1 MTTLDLTDLR
11 PAERRLLIAARY
23 GKPCNLIDSSAEP
36 TSDEIAA
43 WDDPDREIRA
53 DFLVELITNRIP
65 GQTIE
70 KVDVRGAI
78 VTGNV
83 DVPGT
88 IRVLPLRSS
97 YCRYDEVTFARGATF
112 TSSARFEGTTFGVAR
127 FDGATFTGGARFGG
141 ATFGVARFGG
151 ATFTG
156 GAWFDG
162 ATFTGGARFG
172 GAMFSRD
179 AWFNDAM
186 FAGGVGF
193 DGAMFAGGVGFDGAM
208 FAGGVGFDGATF
220 TGGALFGGATF
231 TGVARFDGATF
242 TESSRLNLHGVVG
255 RSIVF
260 RRTRFSGLIDGV
272 WAGQTVVFDESRFME
287 PVTVRVLCRSLSLIN
302 TELRSGGTL
311 QVRGRIDA
319 TAATF
324 GARTTISDPGPDAWN
339 GYLTEPHER
348 TIRGETVSLPERGDL
363 AAQFLERLATPTSVR
378 SLRRSTVADLELSA
392 VDLTDC
398 LFEGAHGLDKLR
410 FDSACILPSTT
421 EDVTFRWSVKFT
433 GREAIAEELQWRRR
447 FAPWEP
453 EVDPEGESGLATEE
467 LGGDDA
473 SANPPDTTTIAGIY
487 RALRKGREDS
497 SDAPGAADFYYGE
510 MEMRRLARREW
521 RKRRSEG
528 VDRGRKPSLAENWLL
543 TVYWAVSGYGLRA
556 WRSFAAIGVVIA
568 VATVVFAAVGVEDPP
583 GVTERVSWVQ
593 PISGEVSYEQ
603 VPKTS
608 FGLWDSFE
616 LAARNS
622 VALLRNPGNT
632 PNLTPIGTVM
642 DIAVRLLVPVLLALA
657 VLAIRGRTKR

>member
-127 FDGATFTGGARFGG
+127 
-141 ATFGVARFGG
+141 
-151 ATFTG
+151 
-156 GAWFDG
+156 
-162 ATFTGGARFG
+162 
-172 GAMFSRD
+172 
-179 AWFNDAM
+179 
-186 FAGGVGF
+186 
-193 DGAMFAGGVGFDGAM
+193 
-208 FAGGVGFDGATF
+208 FDGATF